1 MPVLTMI
8 RHAPTIWNE
17 QRRIQGRSDISLS
30 DSGQLAAE
38 SWILPDEIRQAR
50 WFSSP
55 LLRTRQTASIL
66 GINAK
71 IDDRL
76 IEMNWGSW
84 EGESLSNLR
93 DLHGE
98 SMIQNE
104 ARGLDFCPPDGESP
118 HMVQDRIIPWL
129 AFIGGLNHSVAAVTH
144 RGVIRAVT
152 ALATGW
158 DMTGKELHKLRPASC
173 RQFSISQTGQAT
185 LLQPDI
191 SLLDET

>member
-1 MPVLTMI
+1 VPILTLI
-8 RHAPTIWNE
+8 RHAPTTWNE

-30 DSGQLAAE
+30 SSGRSAAE
-38 SWILPDEIRQAR
+38 AWTLADDIRQAE

-71 IDDRL
+71 IEDRL
-76 IEMNWGSW
+76 IEMSWGSW
-84 EGESLSNLR
+84 EGESLSKLR
-93 DLHGE
+93 DLNGE
-98 SMIQNE
+98 AMQQNE

-118 HMVQDRIIPWL
+118 RMVQRRVMPWL
-129 AFIGGLNHSVAAVTH
+129 AFVGGLDHSVAAVTH
-144 RGVIRAVT
+144 RGVIRALT
-152 ALATGW
+152 ALATDW

-173 RQFSISQTGQAT
+173 RQFYISESGQPD

-191 SLLDET
+191 SLLKE

>member
-1 MPVLTMI
+1 MPILTMI
-8 RHAPTIWNE
+8 RHAPTIWNA
-17 QRRIQGRSDISLS
+17 QGRIQGRSDISLS
-30 DSGQLAAE
+30 DSGRLAAE
-38 SWILPDEIRQAR
+38 SWVLPDEIRQAR

-66 GINAK
+66 GINAN

-84 EGESLSNLR
+84 EGESLGNLR

-118 HMVQDRIIPWL
+118 RMVQNRIIPWL
-129 AFIGGLNHSVAAVTH
+129 AFIGDLHYSVAVVTH

-158 DMTGKELHKLRPASC
+158 DMTGKEIHKLRPASC
-173 RQFSISQTGQAT
+173 RQFSISATGQAT

-191 SLLDET
+191 SLLHET